1 MSRSLSWPVCTT
13 LAFIVAIAAASLIP
27 VAPAGASEFCDV
39 LNRFSAEK
47 KISDP
52 EVRSRVEGE
61 YGRSDDSDRLRT
73 WNIETVCEDF
83 LVAVPLWADVSPPVM
98 THKGG
103 DLFEDYSGATWE
115 FVVGGDGAI
124 VGVRMTASDGAV
136 TEMERLG
143 DPRSFD

>member
-1 MSRSLSWPVCTT
+1 MPNSLSRPVTLS
-13 LAFIVAIAAASLIP
+13 LAFIVAVAITP
-27 VAPAGASEFCDV
+27 VALAEASEFCEV
-39 LNRFSAEK
+39 LNRFNAEK

-52 EVRSRVEGE
+52 EIRNRVEGE
-61 YGRSDDSDRLRT
+61 YGRTDDPDRLRT
-73 WNIETVCEDF
+73 WNIETVCEEF

-115 FVVGGDGAI
+115 FTAGGDGAI
-124 VGVRMTASDGAV
+124 VGVKMIAPDGAA
-136 TEMERLG
+136 TDMKRLG